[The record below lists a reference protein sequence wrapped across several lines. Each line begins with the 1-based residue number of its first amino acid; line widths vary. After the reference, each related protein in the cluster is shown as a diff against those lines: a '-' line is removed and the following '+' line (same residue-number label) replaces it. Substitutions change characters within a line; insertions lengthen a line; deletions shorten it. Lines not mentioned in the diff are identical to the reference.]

1 MKFVPTYSWRP
12 AILFFVAAAATL
24 AGCGQKPAPVTEAP
38 GPKVEGDTVTFATNA
53 PQLSSI
59 SVETVQPRQLAVT
72 HLTGRLYWDDDLTVR
87 VFTPVAGRV
96 TVVLADLGQ
105 RVSAQTPLAEIDS
118 PDFGQALS
126 DTRTAAG
133 NFNAAEKTYRREKEL
148 LAHGA
153 AAQKDVETA
162 EAAFVAAQAEKQRA
176 KSRLALYGGSEHGE
190 SEVYKLRSPLAGVVV
205 DKSINPGQE
214 VRADQMLANA
224 PNLFAPLFTVS
235 DPSKL
240 WLQIDLAE
248 TDLPR
253 LQRGQRLRLSSP
265 VYPARFFDGRV
276 DRIADTLD
284 PATRTVRVRGLVENP
299 DNLLKAEMYV
309 TVDVV
314 QDAADTTS
322 AVEIPSAATFRKDN
336 QDYLFV
342 EDSPG
347 RYTRRHVTLGL
358 EQDGKVPVFA
368 GLEAGRK
375 VVTEGGLLLEALIDP
390 AS

>member
-1 MKFVPTYSWRP
+1 MKSVPTHSWRAGWLP
-12 AILFFVAAAATL
+12 LLAAAATL
-24 AGCGQKPAPVTEAP
+24 AGCGQKPAPVAEPP
-38 GPKVEGDTVTFATNA
+38 GPKVDGDTVTFATNA

-59 SVETVQPRQLAVT
+59 TVETVQPRQLAIT

-96 TVVLADLGQ
+96 TAVLADLGQ
-105 RVSAQTPLAEIDS
+105 KVSVETPLAEIDS

-126 DTRTAAG
+126 DARTAAG
-133 NFNAAEKTYRREKEL
+133 NLNAAEKAYARSKEL
-148 LAHGA
+148 LSHGA

-176 KSRLALYGGSEHGE
+176 QSRLALYGGSEHGV

-235 DPSKL
+235 DPTKL
-240 WLQIDLAE
+240 WLQVDLAE
-248 TDLPR
+248 TELPH
-253 LQRGQRLRLSSP
+253 LQPGQRLRVSSP
-265 VYPARFFDGRV
+265 VYAGRFFDGRV
-276 DRIADTLD
+276 GRIADTLD

-309 TVDVV
+309 TVDVL
-314 QDAADTTS
+314 QNAADTVS
-322 AVEIPSAATFRKDN
+322 AVEIPSTATFRKDN

-347 RYTRRHVTLGL
+347 RYTRRRVTLGL
-358 EQDGKVPVFA
+358 EQDGKVPVFS
-368 GLEAGRK
+368 GLEAGTK
-375 VVTEGGLLLEALIDP
+375 VVTEGCLLLEALIDP